1 MASRTASSHTL
12 ATDHAAAA
20 MMAVCAIRS
29 LRGSRRGNVG
39 PLALSGLQRKG
50 GPTTLDAMKTIGLLG
65 GMSWESS
72 IQYERIINTEVRRR
86 LGGIHSADL
95 IVRSYDF
102 AVIEALQESDDWDGA
117 GELLAADALHLQRAG
132 AELIVLC
139 TNTMHRVVGAIERAL
154 AVPFLHLAD
163 ATADAVTGAG
173 VTRVALLGTRYT
185 MEQDFYRSRLER
197 HGLAVLIPDEPDRTT
212 VHDVIY
218 DELVRGIVT
227 EASRR
232 EYLGVIERL
241 IERGATGVIAGC
253 TEIEL
258 LVGPDDVTV
267 PYFPTSLIHALA
279 AVDAALDD
287 RPTTAL

>member
-1 MASRTASSHTL
+1 
-12 ATDHAAAA
+12 
-20 MMAVCAIRS
+20 
-29 LRGSRRGNVG
+29 
-39 PLALSGLQRKG
+39 
-50 GPTTLDAMKTIGLLG
+50 MKTIGLLG